1 MLNAQFIH
9 VKCILVKVMKGG
21 TFINDLPQL
30 FWKCVL
36 EVIVGAGSL
45 EKSFFYLLNM
55 ECPFFD
61 SISKMYWFVNS
72 APSHS

>member
-9 VKCILVKVMKGG
+9 VKCILVKTMKGG
-21 TFINDLPQL
+21 TLVNDLPQL
-30 FWKCVL
+30 FWKCL
-36 EVIVGAGSL
+36 KSYCWSRKSGKSL
-45 EKSFFYLLNM
+45 FFNLLNM